1 MKGIG
6 LDGTVTEVRFDASRI
21 TYVLFG
27 EIVFILRNEEFLLI
41 FNIYFF
47 LNTWNCFRES
57 ISEAFWWVGKNCE
70 YENMRNMSLTVSFPY
85 LQLLQS

>member
-47 LNTWNCFRES
+47 
-57 ISEAFWWVGKNCE
+57 
-70 YENMRNMSLTVSFPY
+70 PQY
-85 LQLLQS
+85 LELL